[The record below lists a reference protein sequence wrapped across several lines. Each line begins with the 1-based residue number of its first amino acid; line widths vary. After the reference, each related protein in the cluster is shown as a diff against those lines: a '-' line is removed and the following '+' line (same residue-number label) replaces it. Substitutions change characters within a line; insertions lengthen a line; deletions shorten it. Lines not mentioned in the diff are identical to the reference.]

1 MIHQARVQLPWAED
15 KADAARFRQVML
27 SSLGV
32 AFVFSMILPWLPVAD
47 IAEQTHELPA
57 RMAKLIVDLPDPPE
71 KKPVELPPPPP
82 PPQRV
87 VESKPEPKP
96 EPKPAVEQPVPEPP
110 QETARERAEKSG
122 VMAFADQ
129 LADLRQTTSMDS
141 LAKDTT
147 AATGSAPAERSLI
160 TSSRRT
166 SSGGI
171 NTASLSRNTGG
182 AGLEGRETTRVAS
195 ALPTAAPKRAVERRA
210 SQSGQG
216 ARSREEIELVFDKNK
231 AAIYSLY
238 RRALRAD
245 PSLQGKVVLS
255 LTIAPNGKVTDVNVV
270 SSELS
275 SPELEARLVRRI
287 RLFDFGAKDVAV
299 TTTTKPIDFFP
310 A

>member
-1 MIHQARVQLPWAED
+1 MIHEARLQLPWQENAG
-15 KADAARFRQVML
+15 DAARFRQVTL
-27 SSLGV
+27 TSLGV
-32 AFVFSMILPWLPVAD
+32 AFVLGMILPWLPVAD
-47 IAEQTHELPA
+47 IADYQPELPA
-57 RMAKLIVDLPDPPE
+57 RMAKLVVELPDPPE

-82 PPQRV
+82 PPERV

-96 EPKPAVEQPVPEPP
+96 EPKPVVEEPVPEPP
-110 QETARERAEKSG
+110 KETARERAEKSG

-129 LADLRQTTSMDS
+129 LADLRQASTDS
-141 LAKDTT
+141 LSQDTT

-171 NTASLSRNTGG
+171 NTAALSRNTGG
-182 AGLEGRETTRVAS
+182 TGLEGRETTRVAS
-195 ALPTAAPKRAVERRA
+195 ALPTAAPRSASDRRA

-255 LTIAPNGKVTDVNVV
+255 LTIAPDGKVTKVDIV

-275 SPELEARLVRRI
+275 SPDLEARLVRRV
-287 RLFDFGAKDVAV
+287 RMFDFGAKDVST